1 MRTHSTDPVPFLLVE
16 DLKSDGSG
24 SGKVGRYCEKEAQAS
39 GFRLKS
45 GEDLFRIFIGAKR
58 S

>member
-1 MRTHSTDPVPFLLVE
+1 VE